1 MPQARDAVPLARRT
15 GGSADLR
22 QGNLTQIL
30 RYVRD
35 HGSSSRHDIAHGCG
49 LGISTMTDLI
59 GELRLRRLVKELDPI
74 RRPGAGRPTRPI
86 ALDGEPWCVF
96 GSHVDFDRI
105 SFSAATVG
113 GRELWSDSVPIDLK
127 AAGTEASQA
136 TIDELLRT
144 QVARIP
150 TDKKLVAVEVGVPG
164 YVASDRGT
172 VSWSAALDWPDL
184 PLGDLIAKT
193 LAELGIDGVHVGI
206 SNDCHLAALHA
217 TRVEL
222 DLLPDAIAT
231 YLGGS
236 RRVGSAVIIDG
247 EIFRGANG
255 GAGDFGHHN
264 IEPEGPQCWC
274 GRRGCLHS
282 LVGPARLLT
291 GGGLMSPTEAER
303 LVDDHPDKAV
313 QMLVDAADAG
323 DAAVLAA
330 MAAAG
335 EVLGGAIDDIIGLI
349 NPDAVILGGYLGVIG
364 NHLLPTIEERLAVR
378 RSITTFAVTT
388 VLALQQM
395 LPRVAAGAMLAARDA
410 VLYDPLTLT
419 SQLET

>member
-96 GSHVDFDRI
+96 GLHVDFDRI

-113 GRELWSDSVPIDLK
+113 GRDLWIDSVPIDLK
-127 AAGTEASQA
+127 ATGPEASHA
-136 TIDELLRT
+136 TIDELLRA
-144 QVARIP
+144 QIARMP

-172 VSWSAALDWPDL
+172 VSWSAALGWHDL
-184 PLGDLIAKT
+184 PLGKRIAKT
-193 LAELGIDGVHVGI
+193 LAELGVEGVHVGI

-222 DLLPDAIAT
+222 DLPPDTIAT

-236 RRVGSAVIIDG
+236 RRVGSAVIIDS

-264 IEPEGPQCWC
+264 VDPDGPRCWC
-274 GRRGCLHS
+274 GRHGCLHS
-282 LVGPARLLT
+282 LAGPARLLT
-291 GGGLMSPTEAER
+291 SGELMSAAEADR
-303 LVDDHPDKAV
+303 LVDDHPAKAV
-313 QMLVDAADAG
+313 QIHIDAADGG

-330 MAAAG
+330 LAAAG
-335 EVLGGAIDDIIGLI
+335 EALGGAIDDIIGLI
-349 NPDAVILGGYLGVIG
+349 NPDTVILGGYLGVIG
-364 NHLLPTIEERLAVR
+364 NHLLPAIEQRIVVR
-378 RSITTFAVTT
+378 RSITAFASTT

-395 LPRVAAGAMLAARDA
+395 LPRVAAGAVLVARDA
-410 VLYDPLTLT
+410 VLYDPLTFT